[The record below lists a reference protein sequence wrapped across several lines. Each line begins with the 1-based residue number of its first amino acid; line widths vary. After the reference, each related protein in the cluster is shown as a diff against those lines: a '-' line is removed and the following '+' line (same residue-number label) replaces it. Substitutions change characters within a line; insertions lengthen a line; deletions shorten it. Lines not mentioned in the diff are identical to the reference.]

1 MLRPFKGR
9 WILIGWLLQLWCGLF
24 FFFSM
29 FFFFLWYIFIYIV
42 VWRYFFGNW
51 SINRQ
56 WRLKELQASGVAC
69 VWPLFDSDWCPSAP
83 HPCAPFTC
91 SFTHPAPMFPSF
103 LLFSMSASST
113 QHRCLSW
120 HAAPYPLAFVFS
132 RCQTLT
138 ACAVSVNI
146 YPASFS
152 SAAFADVCMC
162 VSVHGASPA
171 RPISAHKGPL
181 IPYSGP
187 TFPGQHTGR
196 CHASHVAFHS
206 ATGSRRGSYRRSL
219 STYKRS

>member
-1 MLRPFKGR
+1 MVIPWYCQKQLGS
-9 WILIGWLLQLWCGLF
+9 LL
-24 FFFSM
+24 
-29 FFFFLWYIFIYIV
+29 V
-42 VWRYFFGNW
+42 YFDNW

-56 WRLKELQASGVAC
+56 WGLKELQASGVTC

-120 HAAPYPLAFVFS
+120 HAAPYPLAFVSS

-152 SAAFADVCMC
+152 SPAFADVCMC
-162 VSVHGASPA
+162 VSVRVASPA

-181 IPYSGP
+181 IPHSGP
-187 TFPGQHTGR
+187 AFPGQHTGL
-196 CHASHVAFHS
+196 CHPLHVAFHS
-206 ATGSRRGSYRRSL
+206 ATGSRMGSYCHSL
-219 STYKRS
+219 STY